1 MKNFRKLL
9 FGMNTAFMAAIVL
22 VFVLSSC
29 RGKDGADGADGIN
42 NTQGVIY
49 DVTPDKW
56 VKINSGS
63 DGTSGYKAVLSV
75 PEITS
80 DIYNNGAVLVYRIWA
95 GNPSSFDM
103 LPYSYVDNNSI
114 VYMDYNAYIGSMDIT
129 YKVII
134 NNINSTTIPNTM
146 SFKVVVIQGTSMEA
160 LKSKIDVTNYSVVS
174 RYLGLKDSPKTI
186 AK

>member
-9 FGMNTAFMAAIVL
+9 FGMHTAIMAAIVL

-80 DIYNNGAVLVYRIWA
+80 DIYNNGAVLVYRAWD
-95 GNPSSFDM
+95 NPSSFNM
-103 LPYSYVDNNSI
+103 LPYTYVDNNSTT
-114 VYMDYNAYIGSMDIT
+114 YMDYNAYIGSMDIT

-134 NNINSTTIPNTM
+134 DNLNSTDIPNYSM
-146 SFKVVVIQGTSMEA
+146 SFKVVVVQGISMSA